1 MLPSAAYRGACPEK
15 LFIHLMMT
23 PEFRN
28 GSLHE
33 VCNLLELA
41 VTKYLEETRDQP
53 THACIKPQASV
64 TPQTQPHL
72 AHPISHYYQAQ
83 NPLPYYLSPAGKH
96 IRELFTKENCCN
108 DCRKVGHNFKTCPNH
123 CGPTRVNSRSVDN
136 HKVLIQ
142 ELTSQLDEHLQLEM
156 TIDLDETM
164 YTLFHPPLVIQAS
177 AAACNKPS
185 GCCPLGQ

>member
-1 MLPSAAYRGACPEK
+1 MQPARV
-15 LFIHLMMT
+15 
-23 PEFRN
+23 
-28 GSLHE
+28 GSYQVLGGDKGSTHSRSHQTSSLGHPA
-33 VCNLLELA
+33 NSTAPGSPNQSLLSSS
-41 VTKYLEETRDQP
+41 
-53 THACIKPQASV
+53 KP
-64 TPQTQPHL
+64 PG
-72 AHPISHYYQAQ
+72 
-83 NPLPYYLSPAGKH
+83 PYYLSPAGKH

-108 DCRKVGHNFKTCPNH
+108 DCRKVGHNFKTCPNC
-123 CGPTRVNSRSVDN
+123 CGPTHVNSRSVDN

-185 GCCPLGQ
+185 GCCPLGQWKK